1 MISYITSILTSTNR
15 NNLLLKCLVVL
26 AIGHALYVNYM
37 TSDHPYNTSTEGFYQ
52 KEQFV
57 LKRNDDV
64 YDDFYAEIYDGLH
77 DTKKRS
83 QWELMKLLKH
93 TSLDTRNSVILDVGS
108 GTGYA
113 LNELTSAGYK
123 AYGVDKSKFMA
134 TYSETTYPDVEVL
147 CENVENPMTYEKDT
161 FTHVLCTNF
170 TIYQM
175 KNKETFFK
183 NCYSWMKPN
192 GYLAIHLVDRN
203 KFNMTKP
210 NFGDEIKWKSFYD
223 TPAPRITSVTIDY
236 EDYKYTAG
244 YNFPVNLEET
254 NVITK
259 METFKDN
266 ETAHIRQNEE
276 VLYMDDLQYILR
288 VASACGF
295 IVHAKVDMKDCNGDE
310 NQYFYI
316 LERML

>member
-15 NNLLLKCLVVL
+15 NNTLLKYLIVF
-26 AIGHALYVNYM
+26 AIGHALYATFMSKDNIYAQ
-37 TSDHPYNTSTEGFYQ
+37 TEGFYQ

-57 LKRNDDV
+57 LKRNDEI

-108 GTGYA
+108 GTGYT
-113 LNELTSAGYK
+113 LNELTDAGYK
-123 AYGVDKSKFMA
+123 AYGIDKSKSMA
-134 TYSETTYPDVEVL
+134 RQSETTYPNIEVL
-147 CENVENPMTYEKDT
+147 CDNVENPMTYEKDT

-192 GYLAIHLVDRN
+192 GYLVIHLVDR
-203 KFNMTKP
+203 KQFNLTKP
-210 NFGDEIKWKSFYD
+210 KFEDEIEWKPFYD
-223 TPAPRITSVTIDY
+223 TPKARVTEITTEYD
-236 EDYKYTAG
+236 DFKYTAG
-244 YNFPVNLEET
+244 YNFPVNLEEI

-259 METFKDN
+259 TETFKDK

-276 VLYMDDLQYILR
+276 VLYMENLEQILKI
-288 VASACGF
+288 ASACGF
-295 IVHAKVDMKDCNGDE
+295 IVHANLDMKECNGDE
-310 NQYFYI
+310 HQYLYI
-316 LERML
+316 FERQH